1 MPKAKGQTMTA
12 QAYERIRADILTG
25 RLKPN
30 EKIKIS
36 DLVSK
41 LGFSLGAV
49 REALSRLSS
58 EGLAVTETN
67 KGFRVAPI
75 TEEDLVDLTRTRI
88 LIETECLKNAI
99 ENGDLK
105 WETGIVSTLF
115 EITRIPVYDP
125 DDPQALNPEWVD
137 AHQRFHEALVA
148 ACDSPWLLRIRDSL
162 FAQSERYRSATASIS
177 RLQRDLNAEHKAIAD
192 AAIARDTE
200 AAVEAMRKHLSHT
213 RKILLD
219 AHLAQTAA
227 PPAEA
232 AS

>member
-12 QAYERIRADILTG
+12 QAYEQIRSDILSG
-25 RLKPN
+25 RLKPGQ
-30 EKIKIS
+30 KIKIS
-36 DLVSK
+36 DLVAL

-58 EGLAVTETN
+58 EGLAITETN
-67 KGFRVAPI
+67 KGFSVAPI
-75 TEEDLVDLTRTRI
+75 TEADLVDLTRTRI
-88 LIETECLKNAI
+88 LIETECLKSAI
-99 ENGDLK
+99 QHGDLK

-115 EITRIPVYDP
+115 EVTRIPVYDP
-125 DDPQALNPEWVD
+125 ADPAELNPDWVD

-177 RLQRDLNAEHKAIAD
+177 RLQRDLNGEHRAIAD
-192 AAIARDTE
+192 AAIARDTD
-200 AAVEAMRKHLSHT
+200 AAVAAMRAHLSQT

-219 AHLAQTAA
+219 AHLAQDGQPAA
-227 PPAEA
+227 AA